1 MRKNLKKYYKKVN
14 KICFF
19 LPSMKTGGAEK
30 VFLNIANNISSE
42 SKYKIFFIVGNSSG
56 IYKNFLSKKIIF
68 INLNTSR
75 LRYTFFKLIKI
86 LKKEKFNVVFT
97 TMPHSN
103 VFLCIIKKIFR
114 FNFELIVRQSN
125 IYKIPFITLKSFI
138 FLNLMKF
145 TYRYADYVVSNCKA
159 VFNETSSVFKIKKNK
174 NILIYNPTNF
184 KFIKKIS
191 KEKVD
196 LKFFKTKEK
205 KIISIGKLSK
215 QKNFERLIEAAN
227 YLINELKKNYKF
239 LIIGEGE
246 NLNILNKKI
255 EEFKLKKNIK
265 IIKFV
270 KNPYKYIDKS
280 DLVVQPSLWEGS
292 SNILLEALSCNK
304 RIVCFDIKG
313 GTREILLNGKNG
325 FIARYD
331 DYKDLAKKISVSFD
345 NKNNIDKRSLSL
357 FGVENNIEKYK
368 KLFNRN

>member
-1 MRKNLKKYYKKVN
+1 
-14 KICFF
+14 
-19 LPSMKTGGAEK
+19 
-30 VFLNIANNISSE
+30 
-42 SKYKIFFIVGNSSG
+42 
-56 IYKNFLSKKIIF
+56 
-68 INLNTSR
+68 
-75 LRYTFFKLIKI
+75 
-86 LKKEKFNVVFT
+86 
-97 TMPHSN
+97 
-103 VFLCIIKKIFR
+103 
-114 FNFELIVRQSN
+114 
-125 IYKIPFITLKSFI
+125 
-138 FLNLMKF
+138 MKF

-196 LKFFKTKEK
+196 LKFFKTKRK

-368 KLFNRN
+368 KLFNRNKHYIN